1 MIVCQNGRLDGCQ
14 TNVSIISTNAH
25 AANAHNKLE
34 TAAARSRANHQTKL
48 KSLFEPVKQP
58 IANLN
63 EFAITLKKNTLG

>member
-34 TAAARSRANHQTKL
+34 TAAAKSRANHRKL
-48 KSLFEPVKQP
+48 AKF
-58 IANLN
+58 I
-63 EFAITLKKNTLG
+63 